1 MAELTTLEDLFLHEV
16 RGLYDAEH
24 RLMKAIP
31 KLIKAARSPEL
42 RLALQAHLV
51 ETETHVIRLEQ
62 IFGMF
67 DAAPKGE
74 TCQGIL
80 GLIDERDDLI
90 DEDAEGAVADAGL
103 IAAAQK
109 VEHYEIASYGTLLTW
124 AELLGRN
131 VAARLLEFTLA
142 EEKQADHK
150 LTEVARRL
158 NMRAAGVRA

>member
-1 MAELTTLEDLFLHEV
+1 M
-16 RGLYDAEH
+16 
-24 RLMKAIP
+24 
-31 KLIKAARSPEL
+31 
-42 RLALQAHLV
+42 

-80 GLIDERDDLI
+80 GLIDESDDLI
-90 DEDAEGAVADAGL
+90 DEDAVADAGL

-142 EEKQADHK
+142 EEKQADHR
-150 LTEVARRL
+150 LTEVASRL
-158 NMRAAGVRA
+158 NMRAAGVRASVAG